1 MVTSTCRISS
11 CQISGPA
18 GKALTLLIIPTRAPL
33 SGSITQTL
41 MGQAWASSFSKGKLM
56 PGEQKPSPTFHY
68 PTWAERL

>member
-18 GKALTLLIIPTRAPL
+18 GKALALLIIPARAPL

-41 MGQAWASSFSKGKLM
+41 MGQAWVSSCSKGKLM
-56 PGEQKPSPTFHY
+56 SGEKKTKPHFPLPY
-68 PTWAERL
+68 VG